1 MIHAHFSREA
11 RDCDG
16 LYSQTYITKPGPD
29 CDDLDFID
37 GVVSHVVNAY
47 SLFTTGTL
55 RVKRIDDDTLDL
67 EWYESTEE
75 GFIAIE
81 ARICRDDCDLDE
93 PGTHRDHTAELAG
106 Y

>member
-16 LYSQTYITKPGPD
+16 LYSQTYVTRPGPGVID
-29 CDDLDFID
+29 RDFAN
-37 GVVSHVVNAY
+37 GVVTSIVNVY

-55 RVKRIDDDTLDL
+55 RVKRIDDETLDL

-93 PGTHRDHTAELAG
+93 PSTYRDHTAELAG